1 MIIPQLVALWIK
13 SAMWSRNYIT
23 KNSEKRIIPDC
34 MAPERSEIGVRLE
47 T

>member
-1 MIIPQLVALWIK
+1 MIIPQSVALWIK

-23 KNSEKRIIPDC
+23 NNSEKRIIPDY
-34 MAPERSEIGVRLE
+34 MAFGRSEIGVRLE